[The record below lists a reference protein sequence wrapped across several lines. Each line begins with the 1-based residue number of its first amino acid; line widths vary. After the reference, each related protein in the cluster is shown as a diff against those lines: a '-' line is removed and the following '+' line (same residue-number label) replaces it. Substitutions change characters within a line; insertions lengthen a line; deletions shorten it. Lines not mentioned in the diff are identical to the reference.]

1 MEVETSIIKDET
13 VRSSGVRGISIAA
26 GQHHT
31 NRRGGHHHHK
41 TTTAAPPPVSSNVA
55 TIAPP
60 PGTTVTVRVGL
71 NMNMCRL
78 CLAEGTASTRLQ
90 PVFYT
95 KDTPDEA
102 LLQRIAELTTIQVQY
117 ATDFPSS
124 VCIGCRSKLEEY
136 YHFRRQCIENDEILK
151 IKYYEI
157 KAAEDYHREQ
167 LHQQSLAQEQQQ
179 VEQQESAKGEEYI
192 DDGDDITLAIDE
204 SAEVEEYQEETEEDE
219 AQQQQQQQQV
229 VEQQTIQ
236 YADGTVSTEYVEA
249 TPGDDVRTV
258 SNSSQQQQIHIAGYS
273 EAEGGTTTI
282 QAAEGH
288 EIYYTDGT
296 DTYAIHT
303 TTEGYVNAANYVPQ
317 GYDNQTEI
325 ECTTIEHL
333 PEEEVYMDEGGSVG
347 TIITPR
353 GVHDR
358 PYVCKHCK
366 TSFKYEYNYERHMK
380 NHAKVLY
387 RCGKCSKTFTKQR
400 KCQQHF
406 LKAHSSQ
413 RYECDICFRTYS
425 LPTRLENHVIEMHSE
440 NGVYKC
446 DRCSET
452 FTSYLDFKSHR
463 NTHHVTVNGSN
474 PPTTVIAQI
483 SDQPQTQEPPT
494 SPQPTPSRTATS
506 ISTRSSVSDSCD
518 FEVMID
524 ETKIQKP
531 SPTLPETASVAEKRP
546 EQDLACLEEEPI
558 SRKQPKTTLN
568 SSPSSVVP
576 TTTIATPPSVV
587 VKNTTSAAATV
598 ITNGIDKNS
607 LHRQLLQ
614 QIEESEAISTGPKI
628 YKCDSCVK
636 TFVHLN
642 NLKAH
647 IYAEHDNDKP
657 FKCKL
662 CPISFKTKEILVM
675 HMLEYL
681 TARIVSKSTSRCR
694 PPNLS
699 CKQNKHK
706 KKLF

>member
-1 MEVETSIIKDET
+1 MP
-13 VRSSGVRGISIAA
+13 
-26 GQHHT
+26 Q
-31 NRRGGHHHHK
+31 
-41 TTTAAPPPVSSNVA
+41 PQQ
-55 TIAPP
+55 
-60 PGTTVTVRVGL
+60 GTTVTVRIGL

-78 CLAEGTASTRLQ
+78 CLVEGTASTRLAS
-90 PVFYT
+90 
-95 KDTPDEA
+95 PDEA
-102 LLQRIAELTTIQVQY
+102 LLQRILELTTIQVQY

-124 VCIGCRSKLEEY
+124 ICIGCRAKLEEY

-157 KAAEDYHREQ
+157 KAADDYHREQ
-167 LHQQSLAQEQQQ
+167 LQQQQQHVEQQQ
-179 VEQQESAKGEEYI
+179 QQQQQEVKGEEYI

-219 AQQQQQQQQV
+219 AQQQQQQHGQQQV

-236 YADGTVSTEYVEA
+236 YADGSVTTEYVEA

-273 EAEGGTTTI
+273 EGEGATTI

-425 LPTRLENHVIEMHSE
+425 LPTRLENHIIEMHSE

-446 DRCSET
+446 DRCTET

-463 NTHHVTVNGSN
+463 NTHHVNGNPN
-474 PPTTVIAQI
+474 PPSTPTAVIAQV
-483 SDQPQTQEPPT
+483 SPRPTPTSNHQEQAPPT
-494 SPQPTPSRTATS
+494 SPQQQQQPTQPGRTATS
-506 ISTRSSVSDSCD
+506 VSTRSSVSDSCD

-524 ETKIQKP
+524 ETKIVKP
-531 SPTLPETASVAEKRP
+531 SPSLPEPPAVPPAPPAVVVATAAVTGAEKRP
-546 EQDLACLEEEPI
+546 EQQDLACLEEEQPP
-558 SRKQPKTTLN
+558 SRKQPKI
-568 SSPSSVVP
+568 SS
-576 TTTIATPPSVV
+576 PPSVV
-587 VKNTTSAAATV
+587 VKNPV
-598 ITNGIDKNS
+598 ITTTTNGGSIDRNS

-614 QIEESEAISTGPKI
+614 QIEESEATSTGPKI
-628 YKCDSCVK
+628 YKCDNCVK

-675 HMLEYL
+675 HMVLHSQHN
-681 TARIVSKSTSRCR
+681 TTT
-694 PPNLS
+694 
-699 CKQNKHK
+699 
-706 KKLF
+706 

>member
-1 MEVETSIIKDET
+1 MEVESNVIKDASARRG
-13 VRSSGVRGISIAA
+13 RSAA
-26 GQHHT
+26 GQHHS
-31 NRRGGHHHHK
+31 RRSSASNKSGGA
-41 TTTAAPPPVSSNVA
+41 TSSSNA
-55 TIAPP
+55 N
-60 PGTTVTVRVGL
+60 TVTIKVGL

-78 CLAEGTASTRLQ
+78 CLAEGSTSSRLQ
-90 PVFYT
+90 PVYYS
-95 KDTPDEA
+95 KDAPDEP
-102 LLQRIAELTTIQVQY
+102 LLQQILELTTIQVTY

-124 VCIGCRSKLEEY
+124 ICTGCKSKLEEY
-136 YHFRRQCIENDEILK
+136 HMFRRRCIENDELLK
-151 IKYYEI
+151 LKYYEI
-157 KAAEDYHREQ
+157 KAAENYRH
-167 LHQQSLAQEQQQ
+167 AQHAQPAE
-179 VEQQESAKGEEYI
+179 EIKGEEYV
-192 DDGDDITLAIDE
+192 DDTDDITLAIDE
-204 SAEVEEYQEETEEDE
+204 SADVDEYQDDTEEE
-219 AQQQQQQQQV
+219 QQPVMQHDQV

-236 YADGTVSTEYVEA
+236 YVAADGTMTEYIES
-249 TPGDDVRTV
+249 GDVRVV
-258 SNSSQQQQIHIAGYS
+258 SNSSQQQQIHISGYS
-273 EAEGGTTTI
+273 AAEGI
-282 QAAEGH
+282 QNSEGH

-296 DTYAIHT
+296 DTYAIRT
-303 TTEGYVNAANYVPQ
+303 TAEGYVNAANYVPQ

-325 ECTTIEHL
+325 ECTTIDHL
-333 PEEEVYMDEGGSVG
+333 PEEEVYMDEGGSGVG
-347 TIITPR
+347 SAITPR

-358 PYVCKHCK
+358 PFVCKHCK

-452 FTSYLDFKSHR
+452 YTSYLDFKSHR
-463 NTHHVTVNGSN
+463 NSHHSTNGSN
-474 PPTTVIAQI
+474 TTVITQAVEQR
-483 SDQPQTQEPPT
+483 SQPAPHDQ
-494 SPQPTPSRTATS
+494 SPQPPTLSHTATS
-506 ISTRSSVSDSCD
+506 ISTRSSISDSCD

-531 SPTLPETASVAEKRP
+531 ESTPEKRP
-546 EQDLACLEEEPI
+546 AVLAGATSTPEQDVILIDDDTSHSAATTAMANHIKPTGVTIIPTTHSSSII
-558 SRKQPKTTLN
+558 SSGSTVVTT
-568 SSPSSVVP
+568 SPSVAP
-576 TTTIATPPSVV
+576 TTINHT
-587 VKNTTSAAATV
+587 ATV

-614 QIEESEAISTGPKI
+614 QIEESEANSLGPKI
-628 YKCDSCVK
+628 YKCDSCTK

-675 HMLEYL
+675 HMVLH
-681 TARIVSKSTSRCR
+681 SQHSTST
-694 PPNLS
+694 
-699 CKQNKHK
+699 
-706 KKLF
+706 

>member
-1 MEVETSIIKDET
+1 MEVESNVIKDEPSRRG
-13 VRSSGVRGISIAA
+13 RSAA
-26 GQHHT
+26 GQHHSPRSSAS
-31 NRRGGHHHHK
+31 NNK
-41 TTTAAPPPVSSNVA
+41 TIASTSSSN
-55 TIAPP
+55 T
-60 PGTTVTVRVGL
+60 TSTVTVKVGL

-78 CLAEGTASTRLQ
+78 CLAEGSTNSRLQ
-90 PVFYT
+90 PVYYS
-95 KDTPDEA
+95 KDAPDEP
-102 LLQRIAELTTIQVQY
+102 LIQKILELTTIQVTY

-124 VCIGCRSKLEEY
+124 ICLGCKSKLEEY
-136 YHFRRQCIENDEILK
+136 HMFRRRCIENDEILK
-151 IKYYEI
+151 LKYYEL
-157 KAAEDYHREQ
+157 KTAEKYRHV
-167 LHQQSLAQEQQQ
+167 HQQHHMQPTEDNK
-179 VEQQESAKGEEYI
+179 VGMEEYV

-204 SAEVEEYQEETEEDE
+204 SADVDEYQEETEEE
-219 AQQQQQQQQV
+219 HHQEQHQQTVMQQDPQV

-236 YADGTVSTEYVEA
+236 YVSADGTMTEYIES
-249 TPGDDVRTV
+249 GDVRVV
-258 SNSSQQQQIHIAGYS
+258 SSTSQQQQIHIGGYS
-273 EAEGGTTTI
+273 DAEGI
-282 QAAEGH
+282 QPTEGH

-296 DTYAIHT
+296 DTYAIRT
-303 TTEGYVNAANYVPQ
+303 TAEGYVNAANYVPQ

-325 ECTTIEHL
+325 ECTTLEHL
-333 PEEEVYMDEGGSVG
+333 PEEEVYMDEGGGTAVGSV
-347 TIITPR
+347 ITPR

-358 PYVCKHCK
+358 PFVCKHCK

-446 DRCSET
+446 DRCTET
-452 FTSYLDFKSHR
+452 YTSYLDFKSHR
-463 NTHHVTVNGSN
+463 NSHHSVNGSN
-474 PPTTVIAQI
+474 ATVITQAV
-483 SDQPQTQEPPT
+483 DQRTVQSMHQVQ
-494 SPQPTPSRTATS
+494 SPQPHAMSHTVGTS
-506 ISTRSSVSDSCD
+506 LSTRSSVSDSCD

-531 SPTLPETASVAEKRP
+531 GAPEETSDSKRPPATVLTNSDQDVILIDDETASHSVTAPVNQSKHVNP
-546 EQDLACLEEEPI
+546 LI
-558 SRKQPKTTLN
+558 TTTAV
-568 SSPSSVVP
+568 PSSSISS
-576 TTTIATPPSVV
+576 TSSSSIIS
-587 VKNTTSAAATV
+587 SAALAATSPNNAPVAALASSNSTPSTV
-598 ITNGIDKNS
+598 ITTNGIDKNS

-614 QIEESEAISTGPKI
+614 QIEESEANSTGPKI
-628 YKCDSCVK
+628 YKCDSCIK

-675 HMLEYL
+675 HMVLHSQHN
-681 TARIVSKSTSRCR
+681 TAT
-694 PPNLS
+694 
-699 CKQNKHK
+699 
-706 KKLF
+706 

>member
-1 MEVETSIIKDET
+1 MEVESNVIKDAST
-13 VRSSGVRGISIAA
+13 RGRSAA
-26 GQHHT
+26 GQHH
-31 NRRGGHHHHK
+31 NRR
-41 TTTAAPPPVSSNVA
+41 TSVSNKSGATSISNASGVA
-55 TIAPP
+55 IK
-60 PGTTVTVRVGL
+60 VGL

-78 CLAEGTASTRLQ
+78 CLVEGNSSSRLQ
-90 PVFYT
+90 PVFYS
-95 KDTPDEA
+95 KDVPDES
-102 LLQRIAELTTIQVQY
+102 LLQQILELTTIQVSY

-124 VCIGCRSKLEEY
+124 ICTNCKTKLEEY
-136 YHFRRQCIENDEILK
+136 HMFRRRCIENDELLK
-151 IKYYEI
+151 LKYYEI
-157 KAAEDYHREQ
+157 KAAENYRHA
-167 LHQQSLAQEQQQ
+167 QQTQPAE
-179 VEQQESAKGEEYI
+179 EIKGEDFV
-192 DDGDDITLAIDE
+192 DDTDDITLAIDE
-204 SAEVEEYQEETEEDE
+204 SADVDEYQDDTEEE
-219 AQQQQQQQQV
+219 QQPVMHQEQV
-229 VEQQTIQ
+229 PEQQTIQ
-236 YADGTVSTEYVEA
+236 YVAADGTMTEYIES
-249 TPGDDVRTV
+249 GDVRVV
-258 SNSSQQQQIHIAGYS
+258 SNASQQQQIHISGYS
-273 EAEGGTTTI
+273 EGEGI
-282 QAAEGH
+282 QNAEGH

-296 DTYAIHT
+296 DTYAIRT
-303 TTEGYVNAANYVPQ
+303 TAEGYVNAANYVPQ

-333 PEEEVYMDEGGSVG
+333 PEEEVYMDEGGSGVG
-347 TIITPR
+347 SVITPR

-358 PYVCKHCK
+358 PFVCKHCK

-452 FTSYLDFKSHR
+452 YTSYLDFKSHR
-463 NTHHVTVNGSN
+463 NSHHSTNGSN
-474 PPTTVIAQI
+474 STVITQMEPRSQPAQH
-483 SDQPQTQEPPT
+483 DQ
-494 SPQPTPSRTATS
+494 SPQPQPLSHTATS
-506 ISTRSSVSDSCD
+506 ISTRSSISDSCD

-531 SPTLPETASVAEKRP
+531 AGPQESTPEKRTVVVAGTIAAP
-546 EQDLACLEEEPI
+546 EQEVILIDDDTSHSAA
-558 SRKQPKTTLN
+558 TTALVNHTKPTGSSIIPTTHN
-568 SSPSSVVP
+568 SSIINSDSTIVSTSPSVVP
-576 TTTIATPPSVV
+576 TSTNYT
-587 VKNTTSAAATV
+587 ATV

-614 QIEESEAISTGPKI
+614 QIEESEANSLGPKI
-628 YKCDSCVK
+628 YKCDSCTK

-675 HMLEYL
+675 HMVLHSQHN
-681 TARIVSKSTSRCR
+681 TAT
-694 PPNLS
+694 
-699 CKQNKHK
+699 
-706 KKLF
+706 

>member
-13 VRSSGVRGISIAA
+13 VRGVRGISIAA

-41 TTTAAPPPVSSNVA
+41 TTTAAAPPPVSSNVA

-219 AQQQQQQQQV
+219 AQQQQQQQQQV

-273 EAEGGTTTI
+273 EAEGGSTTI

-483 SDQPQTQEPPT
+483 SDQPQTQDPPT

-506 ISTRSSVSDSCD
+506 ISTRSS
-518 FEVMID
+518 
-524 ETKIQKP
+524 Q
-531 SPTLPETASVAEKRP
+531 P
-546 EQDLACLEEEPI
+546 EQCGDDDDRYSTFG
-558 SRKQPKTTLN
+558 SREKYD
-568 SSPSSVVP
+568 
-576 TTTIATPPSVV
+576 IR
-587 VKNTTSAAATV
+587 SAAATV

-675 HMLEYL
+675 HMVLHSQHN
-681 TARIVSKSTSRCR
+681 TTT
-694 PPNLS
+694 
-699 CKQNKHK
+699 
-706 KKLF
+706 

>member
-1 MEVETSIIKDET
+1 MYYSKD
-13 VRSSGVRGISIAA
+13 A
-26 GQHHT
+26 
-31 NRRGGHHHHK
+31 
-41 TTTAAPPPVSSNVA
+41 
-55 TIAPP
+55 
-60 PGTTVTVRVGL
+60 
-71 NMNMCRL
+71 
-78 CLAEGTASTRLQ
+78 
-90 PVFYT
+90 
-95 KDTPDEA
+95 PDEP
-102 LLQRIAELTTIQVQY
+102 LLQKILDLTTIQVTY

-124 VCIGCRSKLEEY
+124 ICAGCKNKLEEY
-136 YHFRRQCIENDEILK
+136 HHFRRQCIENDEILK
-151 IKYYEI
+151 LKYYEI
-157 KAAEDYHREQ
+157 KAAENYHRGQ
-167 LHQQSLAQEQQQ
+167 HPQH
-179 VEQQESAKGEEYI
+179 VEEVKGEEYV

-204 SAEVEEYQEETEEDE
+204 SAEVEDYQEETEGSQVVQED
-219 AQQQQQQQQV
+219 QV

-236 YADGTVSTEYVEA
+236 YVAADGTMTEYVES
-249 TPGDDVRTV
+249 GDVRTV
-258 SNSSQQQQIHIAGYS
+258 SNSSQQQQIHISGYS
-273 EAEGGTTTI
+273 EAEGI
-282 QAAEGH
+282 QASEGH

-303 TTEGYVNAANYVPQ
+303 TAEGYVNAANYVPQ

-333 PEEEVYMDEGGSVG
+333 PEEEVYMEEGGAG
-347 TIITPR
+347 IGNIITPR

-463 NTHHVTVNGSN
+463 NSHHNINGSN
-474 PPTTVIAQI
+474 ATVIAQTAELRA
-483 SDQPQTQEPPT
+483 QALQQVQ
-494 SPQPTPSRTATS
+494 SPQHQTASHTATS

-524 ETKIQKP
+524 ETKIHKP
-531 SPTLPETASVAEKRP
+531 GTAENSTEKRP
-546 EQDLACLEEEPI
+546 AVALAASAPDQDVILIDDEASTATMALAANNNNKTPATVVTTASSGII
-558 SRKQPKTTLN
+558 SGG
-568 SSPSSVVP
+568 P
-576 TTTIATPPSVV
+576 TV
-587 VKNTTSAAATV
+587 TTSISVAPTNNATV

-614 QIEESEAISTGPKI
+614 QIEESEANSTGPKI
-628 YKCDSCVK
+628 YKCDNCTK

-675 HMLEYL
+675 HMVLHSQHN
-681 TARIVSKSTSRCR
+681 TAT
-694 PPNLS
+694 
-699 CKQNKHK
+699 
-706 KKLF
+706 

>member
-13 VRSSGVRGISIAA
+13 VRGVRGISIAA
-26 GQHHT
+26 GQHH

-41 TTTAAPPPVSSNVA
+41 TVTPAAAAAAQANNVTIAAAPPQ
-55 TIAPP
+55 
-60 PGTTVTVRVGL
+60 GTTVTVRVGL

-90 PVFYT
+90 PVYYT

-102 LLQRIAELTTIQVQY
+102 LLQRILELTTIQVQY

-124 VCIGCRSKLEEY
+124 ICIGCRSKLEEY

-167 LHQQSLAQEQQQ
+167 QQQQQQLHQQSMAQQ
-179 VEQQESAKGEEYI
+179 VEQQEKCEEYI

-219 AQQQQQQQQV
+219 GQQHQQQQQQV

-236 YADGTVSTEYVEA
+236 YADGTVTTEYVEA

-273 EAEGGTTTI
+273 EAEGTTTI

-303 TTEGYVNAANYVPQ
+303 TAEGYVNAANYVPQ

-463 NTHHVTVNGSN
+463 NTHHVNGSN
-474 PPTTVIAQI
+474 TPSTPTTVIAQV
-483 SDQPQTQEPPT
+483 SERPQQHSP

-531 SPTLPETASVAEKRP
+531 SPSLSETPSGGAEKRP
-546 EQDLACLEEEPI
+546 EQDLACLEEEQV
-558 SRKQPKTTLN
+558 SRKQAKTSLN
-568 SSPSSVVP
+568 SSPISNVAPVVVS
-576 TTTIATPPSVV
+576 TTTAPMTTPPSDHRI
-587 VKNTTSAAATV
+587 VKNATAATTV

-614 QIEESEAISTGPKI
+614 QIEESEATSTGPKI
-628 YKCDSCVK
+628 YKCDNCVK

-675 HMLEYL
+675 HMVLHSQHN
-681 TARIVSKSTSRCR
+681 TTT
-694 PPNLS
+694 
-699 CKQNKHK
+699 
-706 KKLF
+706 

>member
-1 MEVETSIIKDET
+1 MEVESNVIKDEPNRRG
-13 VRSSGVRGISIAA
+13 RSAA

-31 NRRGGHHHHK
+31 PRSSASNNK
-41 TTTAAPPPVSSNVA
+41 TIATTSSN
-55 TIAPP
+55 T
-60 PGTTVTVRVGL
+60 TSTVTVKVGL

-78 CLAEGTASTRLQ
+78 CLAEGSTSSRLQ
-90 PVFYT
+90 PVFYS
-95 KDTPDEA
+95 KDAPDEP
-102 LLQRIAELTTIQVQY
+102 LIQKILELTTIQVTY

-124 VCIGCRSKLEEY
+124 ICLNCKSKLED
-136 YHFRRQCIENDEILK
+136 YHMFRRRCIENDEILK
-151 IKYYEI
+151 LKYYEI
-157 KAAEDYHREQ
+157 KTSEKYRHMQ
-167 LHQQSLAQEQQQ
+167 HQQHHVQP
-179 VEQQESAKGEEYI
+179 VEDSKVGMEEYG
-192 DDGDDITLAIDE
+192 DDADDITLAIDE
-204 SAEVEEYQEETEEDE
+204 SADVDEYQEETEEE
-219 AQQQQQQQQV
+219 HQEPHQHTVMQQDQQQV

-236 YADGTVSTEYVEA
+236 YVSADGTMTEYIES
-249 TPGDDVRTV
+249 GDVRVV
-258 SNSSQQQQIHIAGYS
+258 SGTAQQQQIHVSGYS
-273 EAEGGTTTI
+273 DVEGI
-282 QAAEGH
+282 QPAEGH

-296 DTYAIHT
+296 DTYAIRT
-303 TTEGYVNAANYVPQ
+303 TAEGYVNAANYVPQ

-333 PEEEVYMDEGGSVG
+333 PEEEVYMDEGGGTAVGSV
-347 TIITPR
+347 ITPR

-358 PYVCKHCK
+358 PFVCKHCK

-425 LPTRLENHVIEMHSE
+425 LPTRLENHIIEMHSE

-446 DRCSET
+446 DRCTET
-452 FTSYLDFKSHR
+452 YTSYLDFKSHR
-463 NTHHVTVNGSN
+463 NSHHSVNGSN
-474 PPTTVIAQI
+474 ATVI
-483 SDQPQTQEPPT
+483 TQAVEQRT
-494 SPQPTPSRTATS
+494 VQSIHQVQSPQPHTMSHTAGTS
-506 ISTRSSVSDSCD
+506 LSTRSSVSDSCD

-531 SPTLPETASVAEKRP
+531 GAPDDTPEKRPAAVLSAPDQDVILIDDETASHSIAAPVNQNKHVNA
-546 EQDLACLEEEPI
+546 LN
-558 SRKQPKTTLN
+558 TTTAPSNSMNSPSN
-568 SSPSSVVP
+568 SSIISSGATLAASASPGNGPVSLASSTISAPS
-576 TTTIATPPSVV
+576 T
-587 VKNTTSAAATV
+587 TV
-598 ITNGIDKNS
+598 ITTNGIDKNS

-614 QIEESEAISTGPKI
+614 QIEESEANSTGPKI
-628 YKCDSCVK
+628 YKCDSCTK

-675 HMLEYL
+675 HMVLHSQHN
-681 TARIVSKSTSRCR
+681 TAT
-694 PPNLS
+694 
-699 CKQNKHK
+699 
-706 KKLF
+706 

>member
-1 MEVETSIIKDET
+1 MEVESNVIKDEPGR
-13 VRSSGVRGISIAA
+13 RSSAA
-26 GQHHT
+26 VGQHS
-31 NRRGGHHHHK
+31 RRGSASSK
-41 TTTAAPPPVSSNVA
+41 SATSSNASASANNSVA
-55 TIAPP
+55 
-60 PGTTVTVRVGL
+60 VKVGL

-78 CLAEGTASTRLQ
+78 CLAEGSTSSRLQ
-90 PVFYT
+90 PVYYS
-95 KDTPDEA
+95 KDAPNES
-102 LLQRIAELTTIQVQY
+102 LLQTILDLTTIQVQY

-124 VCIGCRSKLEEY
+124 VCLGCKNKLEEY
-136 YHFRRQCIENDEILK
+136 HLFRRQCIENDEILK
-151 IKYYEI
+151 LKYYEI
-157 KAAEDYHREQ
+157 KAAEEYHRGQ
-167 LHQQSLAQEQQQ
+167 HPQQ
-179 VEQQESAKGEEYI
+179 VDDVKGEEYI

-204 SAEVEEYQEETEEDE
+204 SAEVEEYREEPDE
-219 AQQQQQQQQV
+219 QQFVQQDQV

-236 YADGTVSTEYVEA
+236 YVAADGTMTEYVESE
-249 TPGDDVRTV
+249 DVRTV
-258 SNSSQQQQIHIAGYS
+258 SSASQQQQIHISGYS
-273 EAEGGTTTI
+273 DADGIPTT
-282 QAAEGH
+282 EGH

-303 TTEGYVNAANYVPQ
+303 TAEGYVNAANYVPQ

-333 PEEEVYMDEGGSVG
+333 PEEEVYMEEGGAGMGS
-347 TIITPR
+347 IITPR

-380 NHAKVLY
+380 NHAKILF

-463 NTHHVTVNGSN
+463 NSHHNINGSN
-474 PPTTVIAQI
+474 ATVIAQAVEQQ
-483 SDQPQTQEPPT
+483 SQSVPQ
-494 SPQPTPSRTATS
+494 SPQPRTATS

-531 SPTLPETASVAEKRP
+531 ALGENCDEKRP
-546 EQDLACLEEEPI
+546 VVVTAAVPGTEQDVILIDDEA
-558 SRKQPKTTLN
+558 SN
-568 SSPSSVVP
+568 S
-576 TTTIATPPSVV
+576 
-587 VKNTTSAAATV
+587 TTSLVNNNNKPNTALKASSANNSIISGGTVVAAPNASIVPASNSATTV
-598 ITNGIDKNS
+598 ITNGIDKKS

-614 QIEESEAISTGPKI
+614 QIEESEANSMGPKI
-628 YKCDSCVK
+628 YKCDNCTK

-675 HMLEYL
+675 HMVLHSQHN
-681 TARIVSKSTSRCR
+681 TAS
-694 PPNLS
+694 
-699 CKQNKHK
+699 
-706 KKLF
+706 